1 MIWSAI
7 KFFHFFLFHLGVIH
21 GDFNDDNIIILRNF
35 EQSLSEQQEKPNGQS
50 VEKDVSISGIVD
62 FGDTLFSCLVFDIAI
77 ALSFMVITDVPDIME
92 AARLFLKGYTSK
104 RKLLQPEKDV
114 LFTSVI
120 ARLAQNIVLALKDY
134 RSDPSNSYLLASMDD
149 YPVALKKL
157 LSCTENEIRTKWQL

>member
-1 MIWSAI
+1 MLKCFSIS
-7 KFFHFFLFHLGVIH
+7 FFLGVIH
-21 GDFNDDNIIILRNF
+21 GDFNDDNIIISRNL
-35 EQSLSEQQEKPNGQS
+35 EQSLSEQQEKPNGQN
-50 VEKDVSISGIVD
+50 VKTDVSISGIVD
-62 FGDTLFSCLVFDIAI
+62 FGDTTFSCLVFDIAI

-114 LFTSVI
+114 LFTSVL

-134 RSDPSNSYLLASMDD
+134 RFDPSNSYLLASMDD

-157 LSCTENEIRTKWQL
+157 LCCTELEIRTKWQL